1 MHSAVATNNAG
12 RPLSRR
18 LRSYLNHNFFHVF
31 LSYCAGT
38 LSLMPQATALLLMEQ
53 YESAQTDLEALNLYL
68 AQANWRTPEQLQ
80 ILSNLKT
87 RYERLTDEILLAIS
101 AFSVGRFC

>member
-1 MHSAVATNNAG
+1 
-12 RPLSRR
+12 
-18 LRSYLNHNFFHVF
+18 
-31 LSYCAGT
+31 
-38 LSLMPQATALLLMEQ
+38 MEH

-68 AQANWRTPEQLQ
+68 TQENWSTPEQLQ
-80 ILSNLKT
+80 MLSNLKT

>member
-1 MHSAVATNNAG
+1 
-12 RPLSRR
+12 
-18 LRSYLNHNFFHVF
+18 
-31 LSYCAGT
+31 
-38 LSLMPQATALLLMEQ
+38 MEQ

>member
-1 MHSAVATNNAG
+1 
-12 RPLSRR
+12 
-18 LRSYLNHNFFHVF
+18 
-31 LSYCAGT
+31 
-38 LSLMPQATALLLMEQ
+38 MPQATALLLMEQ

>member
-1 MHSAVATNNAG
+1 
-12 RPLSRR
+12 
-18 LRSYLNHNFFHVF
+18 
-31 LSYCAGT
+31 
-38 LSLMPQATALLLMEQ
+38 MEQ

-68 AQANWRTPEQLQ
+68 AQANRSTPEQLQ